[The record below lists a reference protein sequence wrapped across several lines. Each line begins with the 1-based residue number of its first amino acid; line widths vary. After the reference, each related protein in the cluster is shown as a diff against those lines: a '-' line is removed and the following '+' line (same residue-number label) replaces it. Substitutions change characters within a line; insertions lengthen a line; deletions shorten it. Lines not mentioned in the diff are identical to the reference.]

1 MSDIIFY
8 FGSTIIVS
16 FFIFLSIIKFKDYKE
31 IDLREHKWI
40 IITYILLLVLAIIA
54 WRVIFLIIEVNF
66 YQSLKYEINIEDIIN
81 G

>member
-16 FFIFLSIIKFKDYKE
+16 LFIYLSIIKFKDYKE
-31 IDLREHKWI
+31 IDLKEHKWI

-66 YQSLKYEINIEDIIN
+66 YQSLKYEKTIEDIIN